1 MADTKREQNPT
12 SDERQPRPATKVT
25 LPPFGLAQEILR
37 QMAKPDRPA
46 PAAEPAP
53 SATVTPATPAAYR
66 GRDSLLQF
74 ADAVMSVA
82 GEKTAAAVEPEH
94 HLVTFFLDKEEYG
107 VPVLRSR
114 EIVRVG
120 DITRIPEAPP
130 HIRGVFNL
138 RGRILPIVDL
148 RTRLGLTPAVLTPKS
163 RIILV
168 DAHGR
173 QLSLLV
179 DAVARMARVRASA
192 VKPPPADV
200 LSAYT
205 DYVTGVAQLG
215 ERLIILLDLDKVL
228 LLSPAAQAAPE
239 RQSSV

>member
-1 MADTKREQNPT
+1 MADEKSNVKAPG
-12 SDERQPRPATKVT
+12 KVT

-37 QMAKPDRPA
+37 QMAASERPA
-46 PAAEPAP
+46 PPVAAAPAGP
-53 SATVTPATPAAYR
+53 TAYR

-74 ADAVMSVA
+74 ADAVMTVA
-82 GEKTAAAVEPEH
+82 GEKTAVAVEAEH
-94 HLVTFFLDKEEYG
+94 QLVTFFLDKEEYG

-148 RTRLGLTPAVLTPKS
+148 RTRLGMPSMAVTPKS

-179 DAVARMARVRASA
+179 DAVSRMARVPVSA
-192 VKPPPADV
+192 VKPPPPDV

-205 DYVTGVAQLG
+205 DYVTGVAQVG
-215 ERLIILLDLDKVL
+215 SRLIILLDVDRVL
-228 LLSPAAQAAPE
+228 LLAPGGGAPAASPAGSPSA
-239 RQSSV
+239 VG